1 MDIPALSISLAQG
14 SLAQAVGIQV
24 LKMAQDQATA
34 QSQQLVRMMQQSAQP
49 NLGANLD
56 IRV

>member
-34 QSQQLVRMMQQSAQP
+34 QSQQLVQMMQQSAQP